1 MNTAPMQSSAA
12 SCRLA
17 TSGAEPRTWCQFT
30 EIAARPGADRPGVVF
45 IVDDDLSIRESLAAL
60 MQSVGW
66 RCEAFASAEA
76 FLSREQAPAPSCL
89 ILDANLPE
97 LSGLDLQRRLVAA
110 GRRDMPV
117 IFISGRSDIPTTV
130 RAMKAGA
137 VEFLTKPFDEG
148 ALLAAIELA
157 VARSAAAM
165 QAEADLQGLRRRYAS
180 LSPREREVMDL
191 IVSGRLNKQVGGDLG
206 ISEITVKAHRG
217 QVMRKMGAEHFAD
230 LVRVSLRLQPAPS
243 DAW

>member
-1 MNTAPMQSSAA
+1 MNTVQMRSTAA
-12 SCRLA
+12 LCRLE
-17 TSGAEPRTWCQFT
+17 TSVGEPTTWCELPQVA
-30 EIAARPGADRPGVVF
+30 ELPDAHRLGVVF
-45 IVDDDLSIRESLAAL
+45 VVDDDLSIRESLAAL

-66 RCEAFASAEA
+66 RCEAFASAES
-76 FLSREQAPAPSCL
+76 FLSRDEAPTPSCL

-117 IFISGRSDIPTTV
+117 IFISGRNDIPTTV

-137 VEFLTKPFDEG
+137 VEFLTKPFDED
-148 ALLAAIELA
+148 ALLRAIELA
-157 VARSAAAM
+157 IARSAEAM
-165 QAEADLQGLRRRYAS
+165 QAEADLRGLRNRYAS

-191 IVSGRLNKQVGGDLG
+191 IVAGRLNKQVGGDLG

-230 LVRVSLRLQPAPS
+230 LVRVSLRLRPAPS
-243 DAW
+243 GAW

>member
-1 MNTAPMQSSAA
+1 MNTVPMRSSAA
-12 SCRLA
+12 LCRLE
-17 TSGAEPRTWCQFT
+17 TRVGELTTWCDLTQVA
-30 EIAARPGADRPGVVF
+30 ELPDAHRLGVVF
-45 IVDDDLSIRESLAAL
+45 VVDDDLSIRESLAAL

-66 RCEAFASAEA
+66 RCEAYASAEA
-76 FLSREQAPAPSCL
+76 FLSRDEAPTPSGL

-117 IFISGRSDIPTTV
+117 IFISGRNDIPTTV

-137 VEFLTKPFDEG
+137 VEFLTKPFDEDS
-148 ALLAAIELA
+148 LLAAIELA
-157 VARSAAAM
+157 IARSAEAM
-165 QAEADLQGLRRRYAS
+165 AIEADLQGLRRRYAS

-230 LVRVSLRLQPAPS
+230 LVRVSLRLRPARS

>member
-1 MNTAPMQSSAA
+1 MSTVRMRSSAA
-12 SCRLA
+12 ACRLEA
-17 TSGAEPRTWCQFT
+17 RVAEPTTWCEPTQVAELPDT
-30 EIAARPGADRPGVVF
+30 HLSGVVF
-45 IVDDDLSIRESLAAL
+45 VVDDDLSVRESLAAL

-76 FLSREQAPAPSCL
+76 FLSRDEAPAPSCL

-117 IFISGRSDIPTTV
+117 IFISGRNDIPTTV

-157 VARSAAAM
+157 IARSAEAM
-165 QAEADLQGLRRRYAS
+165 AIEADLQGLRRRYAS

-230 LVRVSLRLQPAPS
+230 LVRVSLRLRPAPPN
-243 DAW
+243 AW